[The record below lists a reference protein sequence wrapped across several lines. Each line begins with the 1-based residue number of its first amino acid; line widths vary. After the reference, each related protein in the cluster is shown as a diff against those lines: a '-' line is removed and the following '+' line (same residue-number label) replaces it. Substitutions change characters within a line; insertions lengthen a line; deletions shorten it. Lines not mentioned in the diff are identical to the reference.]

1 MKNKNINLK
10 DIKNSP
16 YTSAVA
22 LILVVIL
29 VIAAIVYSVLGI
41 FETKKEIVEARE
53 SYQNNLKEIA
63 ILEELRAQSEKA
75 EAQLE
80 IYKGILPDELGDVYI
95 LQEDVIR
102 TCKDFSLDVSAI
114 EVSQVQEQTQETKFV
129 LSVQGT
135 FENIYN
141 YMAYVSSLEQMH
153 RFDSLVLTKTE
164 DDKYNAD
171 ITLTILSQNGAEG
184 IVAVAAE
191 G

>member
-22 LILVVIL
+22 LILVVVL
-29 VIAAIVYSVLGI
+29 VIATIVYSVLGI

>member
-29 VIAAIVYSVLGI
+29 VIATIVYSVLGI

>member
-29 VIAAIVYSVLGI
+29 VIATIVYSVLGI

-184 IVAVAAE
+184 IIAVAAE

>member
-184 IVAVAAE
+184 IIAVAAE

>member
-1 MKNKNINLK
+1 MKNKKIDLK
-10 DIKNSP
+10 EIKNSP
-16 YTSAVA
+16 YTSAAA
-22 LILVVIL
+22 LVLVIIL
-29 VIAAIVYSVLGI
+29 VIAIIVYLIVGI
-41 FETKKEIVEARE
+41 FETKQEIVATRE
-53 SYQNNLKEIA
+53 SYQNNLREIA
-63 ILEELRAQSEKA
+63 TLEELRAQSEKA
-75 EAQLE
+75 QAQLE

-102 TCKDFSLDVSAI
+102 TCKDFSLDISAM

-129 LSVQGT
+129 FSVQGT

-153 RFDSLVLTKTE
+153 RFDSFVLTKTE

-171 ITLTILSQNGAEG
+171 ISLAVLSQNGAEG
-184 IVAVAAE
+184 IIVVASE